1 MRFTPALL
9 ALAICPL
16 YLFAAENLTPFG
28 NFEAPASELKPFVT
42 STFAKMSFVQEHP
55 GDNHC
60 VKVEVKTISQNKDG
74 TQGVHANVIC
84 KVQLEPNTNYHI
96 SFDLKGTAPR
106 FLIDLREEDGRKQSL
121 HFQHEP
127 PVKTAYHE
135 IIGDWKEYSGTFRT
149 NKGGQSQLF
158 VTLWH
163 NTYYGKMFYSV
174 GDYFLLDNLKIWK

>member
-1 MRFTPALL
+1 MKFPFALL
-9 ALAICPL
+9 ALAICQL
-16 YLFAAENLTPFG
+16 YSVAAENLTPYG

-60 VKVEVKTISQNKDG
+60 VKVEITKISQNKDG

-84 KVQLEPNTNYHI
+84 KFSLEPDTSYHF
-96 SFDLKGTAPR
+96 SFDLKGSAPR
-106 FLIDLREEDGRKQSL
+106 FLIDLKEEDGRKL
-121 HFQHEP
+121 VLKFIPEP

-135 IIGDWKEYSGTFRT
+135 IIGDWKEYKGTFRT
-149 NKGGQSQLF
+149 QKGGQSQLF